1 MDSKAKAIAGLLAAT
16 CVCSIIALILSI
28 VNVKDVLLP
37 PCTKYGL
44 VFDAGSTHTS
54 LYTYQW
60 RANKEN
66 DTGIVSQVEA
76 CSVSGPG
83 ISSYADD
90 PAGAGASLKPCLDR
104 AMKIIPAEQQRE
116 TPTYLGATAGMRLL
130 REENSSKAEQV
141 LVEVSKAIGEYPVD
155 FRGARILTGS
165 EEGSFGWI
173 TVNYLLETL
182 VKFSFA
188 EKWEHPQD
196 IEVLGA
202 LDLGGASTQIT
213 FQPGVPVEDR
223 NTSVFFRLYG
233 TNYSLYSHS
242 YLCYGQSQA
251 LKMLLAALHQVPQG
265 TGAAQPSPSAVAH
278 LPLQRWACLWAKSW
292 ELAEPWVLSREA
304 KNCLIWVEGGGG
316 CQPGLP
322 SPHIL
327 TCSGIFCNFPSPAV
341 CVVFLLSPCSWPCS
355 ISAQR
360 EVSQHSPCT
369 TARGQR
375 QSPGLLRELP
385 GGVHPVLLGCSP
397 AFWDGLWEGS
407 QWRCSPING
416 SIPLQASL
424 STQIKHPCYPQGYQ
438 ENITVAELYDSPCV
452 HAPSSAS
459 PGPVLTVTGTG
470 DPAACATA
478 IRSLFNFTCRAQG
491 PCGFNGV
498 YQPPVRGQFFAFA
511 GFYYAFNFLNLTRQ
525 QSLSEVNTTVLS
537 FCRRNWIELVQSFPG
552 DLKYLHT
559 YCSVAFYILTLL
571 LDGYKF
577 NEHTWSNIHFSRQ
590 AANTDIGWTLGFMLN
605 LTNMIPTEALQHVKG
620 HQPDLWAGAIS
631 FLTLAIVAGLVAVFL
646 HCFWKTK

>member
-1 MDSKAKAIAGLLAAT
+1 MGSKAKAIAGLLAAT
-16 CVCSIIALILSI
+16 CVCSIIALILSV

-37 PCTKYGL
+37 PSTKYGL

-66 DTGIVSQVEA
+66 GTGIVSQVEA

-104 AMKIIPAEQQRE
+104 AMKIVPAEQQRE

-141 LVEVSKAIGEYPVD
+141 LAEVSKAIGEYPVD

-173 TVNYLLETL
+173 TVNYLLEAL

-196 IEVLGA
+196 TEVLGA

-251 LKMLLAALHQVPQG
+251 LKMLLAALHQ
-265 TGAAQPSPSAVAH
+265 
-278 LPLQRWACLWAKSW
+278 
-292 ELAEPWVLSREA
+292 
-304 KNCLIWVEGGGG
+304 
-316 CQPGLP
+316 
-322 SPHIL
+322 
-327 TCSGIFCNFPSPAV
+327 
-341 CVVFLLSPCSWPCS
+341 
-355 ISAQR
+355 
-360 EVSQHSPCT
+360 
-369 TARGQR
+369 
-375 QSPGLLRELP
+375 
-385 GGVHPVLLGCSP
+385 
-397 AFWDGLWEGS
+397 
-407 QWRCSPING
+407 
-416 SIPLQASL
+416 ASS

-459 PGPVLTVTGTG
+459 PGPVLMVTGTG

-478 IRSLFNFTCRAQG
+478 VRRLFNFTCGAQG

-559 YCSVAFYILTLL
+559 YCSMAFYILTLL

-605 LTNMIPTEALQHVKG
+605 LTNMIPAEALQHVKG